1 MAWIG
6 RHRIALAAALLLALA
21 GAWLA
26 LAEHHVGIGWVL
38 IVWALA
44 IVAGC
49 AGPAAGARTGTRTA
63 ARTRTRPTARRGRGG
78 LRSG

>member
-6 RHRIALAAALLLALA
+6 RHRIALASALLLALA

-26 LAEHHVGIGWVL
+26 FAEHHVGLGWVL

-44 IVAGC
+44 IVAAC
-49 AGPAAGARTGTRTA
+49 AGPPAAARTR
-63 ARTRTRPTARRGRGG
+63 ARTRTRTAPKAPRGRGG